1 MSENGISEN
10 EVSESRLLIS
20 PSSSSSITIS
30 HMQRNNNRKYNELRP
45 LCFTRDF
52 AGNADSSVL
61 VELGNTKVL
70 ITAQVEEKVPP
81 FLEGKNV
88 GWLTSEYSLLPGSTK
103 PRSQRE
109 VTRGKPTGRTNEIQR
124 LIGRSLRAA
133 FDLNK
138 IGPRTI
144 TIDADVIC
152 ADASTRVASI
162 CGGFVAVYLALSK
175 LKRSRDLPWQVSTV
189 LIEPVGAVSVGMING
204 ELLLDLDYN
213 EDSQADVDSNV
224 VMNRKGELIELQ
236 MTSERKPFKKEL
248 VSDLIK
254 LAQKGINEIIEK
266 QLEICG
272 MNQSNPAPLLK

>member
-1 MSENGISEN
+1 MKRS
-10 EVSESRLLIS
+10 
-20 PSSSSSITIS
+20 
-30 HMQRNNNRKYNELRP
+30 NNRKNNELRS
-45 LCFTRDF
+45 LCFTPGF
-52 AGNADSSVL
+52 AGNADGSIL

-81 FLEGKNV
+81 FLEGKNI

-103 PRSQRE
+103 PRSTRE
-109 VTRGKPTGRTNEIQR
+109 VSRGKPTGRTNEIQR

-175 LKRSRDLPWQVSTV
+175 LQRSRDLPW
-189 LIEPVGAVSVGMING
+189 
-204 ELLLDLDYN
+204 
-213 EDSQADVDSNV
+213 
-224 VMNRKGELIELQ
+224 
-236 MTSERKPFKKEL
+236 
-248 VSDLIK
+248 
-254 LAQKGINEIIEK
+254 
-266 QLEICG
+266 
-272 MNQSNPAPLLK
+272 